1 MKLPTGL
8 YNVTCSVGEEAPLPE
23 KAGDPEKRMED
34 PPLPR
39 NPHDLDLQE
48 DMGAPKRAI
57 LIGVT
62 GGSSEE
68 SMEELARLAETLDY
82 EPCAELVQVRDAPDP
97 ATYLGSGKVEE
108 LRDAVARE
116 GASVIIV
123 DGVLSPV
130 QARNLEDRTETSV
143 MDRTDL
149 ILGIFA
155 ARAGTSEGK
164 LQVEIAR
171 LKHQLTRLSGHGVEM
186 SNPGAG
192 IGTRGPGE
200 QKIEIDRRILRSRIS
215 RLSKEL
221 DRVSKTRSEQRKRRR
236 ESGIPIVALVGYTN
250 AGKSTLFNCLTG
262 EEAYA
267 DDKLFATLD
276 PWTRK
281 WTLTSGETL
290 LLVDTVGFIRGL
302 PVELVA
308 AFRATLEESVDAD
321 VLIHVVDISSKSWPQ
336 QMATVE
342 DVLSD
347 LGVVE
352 RPRIMCFNKCD
363 KVGREEVE
371 LALRQHPGSLA
382 ISALW
387 ETGLQE
393 LESRVLRELCGRRE
407 LVTWKIPY
415 SKWDVVFEIRR
426 AGVVRKE
433 RHEDDGAVITC
444 ELSPEDV
451 GRFSR
456 KLGIQP
462 LLKGT
467 PETR

>member
-1 MKLPTGL
+1 MPRSPHET
-8 YNVTCSVGEEAPLPE
+8 GEELSAP
-23 KAGDPEKRMED
+23 
-34 PPLPR
+34 
-39 NPHDLDLQE
+39 Q
-48 DMGAPKRAI
+48 RAV
-57 LIGVT
+57 LIGIT

-108 LRDAVARE
+108 LRDLVARE
-116 GASVIIV
+116 GASAVIV

-130 QARNLEDRTETSV
+130 QARNLEERTETSV
-143 MDRTDL
+143 MDRTEL

-164 LQVEIAR
+164 LQVEIAK
-171 LKHQLTRLSGHGVEM
+171 LKHQLTRLSGYGVEM

-200 QKIEIDRRILRSRIS
+200 QKIEMDRRILRSRIS

-221 DRVSKTRSEQRKRRR
+221 DRVAKTRSEQRKRRR
-236 ESGIPIVALVGYTN
+236 ESGIPVVALVGYTN

-281 WTLTSGETL
+281 WVFGSGESV

-321 VLIHVVDISSKSWPQ
+321 VLIHVVDVSNKSWPQ
-336 QMATVE
+336 QMATVD

-347 LGVVE
+347 LGVLD
-352 RPRIMCFNKCD
+352 RPRIICFNKSD
-363 KVGREEVE
+363 KVSREEVE
-371 LALRQHPGSLA
+371 IALRQYPGSLA

-393 LESRVLRELCGRRE
+393 LEARVERELSGRRE
-407 LVTWKIPY
+407 LVTWKVPY

-426 AGVVRKE
+426 AGVVRSE

-444 ELSPEDV
+444 ELSPDDV

-456 KLGIQP
+456 KLGTQP
-462 LLKGT
+462 LLKRA